1 MGFFGKTYPKVS
13 SLFEYPREILL
24 FLNFL
29 FTISN
34 GKRVKKQKNFQKTYP
49 KLSSLS
55 EFEDVYTE
63 NKIKLFS
70 PDFDKK
76 YISPNV

>member
-1 MGFFGKTYPKVS
+1 MFFGKTYPKVS
-13 SLFEYPREILL
+13 RLFEQPREILL